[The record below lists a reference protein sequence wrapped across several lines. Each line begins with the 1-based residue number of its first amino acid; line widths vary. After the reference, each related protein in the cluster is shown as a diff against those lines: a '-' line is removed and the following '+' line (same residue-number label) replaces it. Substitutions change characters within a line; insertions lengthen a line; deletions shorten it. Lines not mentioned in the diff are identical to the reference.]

1 VSLPVVTHRALWLA
15 GLALATAFGQAG
27 AQEQVDSTRIRIRER
42 LERLARPPGFDS
54 VLYVQDS
61 LRAAAA
67 LAGRRPGTGAAGD
80 TVAAALLRMPGFTL
94 TEYDA
99 GSATFEAEDRVLL
112 LIAPEGDQAT
122 VTREG
127 LAVAADTSILFD
139 ESSGLMR
146 TTGNSTFT
154 PPEGDPVEAVTMV
167 YDVGEARGSAT
178 GAKTTFQ
185 EGGASWQVTG
195 DMPFASPDST
205 FMSHAHFTS
214 CKIEEPHYHFE
225 ANEIKI
231 VGGNVLV
238 ARGVRLYFAD
248 VPVFW
253 LPFVAQSLAQG
264 RSSGLL
270 TPRFSVNDIVRTSRG
285 YRRRVSNMG
294 FYWAM
299 SDYSDALVALDWFS
313 DNFLSLTTSARY
325 RFSRQFLDGSLNFR
339 RYWKQDGSSE
349 LALDT
354 RHQWEFDERTQLRVS
369 GRYASSNDFVR
380 ENSFNPAEVTQSIDS
395 EGGINRRFGWGS
407 LALGAN
413 RKQYLS
419 DDRTEWTLP
428 SANLSLSTI
437 TLLPAPPN
445 RARFYNN
452 LTWSGSSNFSRRTLE
467 RIQPDT
473 FSLSQANTAN
483 TSGAIRSSLSF
494 GNLSISQNL
503 QIREEATLG
512 VPEALLLVGDS
523 TAPMTVLTGA
533 PARDIA
539 DSDLMWSSSID
550 YQQQLVGSTTIT
562 PRLSLSG
569 SMFKAD
575 TSSFAPSFVSAPSR
589 IAFGATLKT
598 DLYGMGGGFGPFEA
612 VRHKFSPS
620 IRYEWSPSTTPT
632 ELQQQVFRSRALQ
645 PKNAV
650 SITLNQTWEAKR
662 RQEEGDSAAVPALLD
677 PLDLTTDSGVESDGP
692 RSVQSIPPVTL
703 LALRTSVVRYDFVEA
718 DSIGSFLSG
727 FQTTR
732 LSNQIS
738 SDFLRGLSV
747 SVDHELF
754 EDTQVD
760 GELQRAF
767 TPHLS
772 QVNFSFSLGSSSSLF
787 RWLRSLTG
795 DTDIDEPV
803 AEPEAVDPF
812 LGTGPTDES
821 SIIPGLGL
829 QTGREPGQ
837 TAPRARG
844 SGGGW
849 NANLTYS
856 LQRPR
861 DDRMPASQMLTG
873 TVTMRPT
880 ESWDVSWRTA
890 YDIERGAFNDHTIR
904 LTRDLHRWQANLDF
918 LQTATGNWMFRFE
931 VSLLDNRDLKFDY
944 KQRNLDAGFPQS
956 RRR

>member
-1 VSLPVVTHRALWLA
+1 MTRRVLWLA
-15 GLALATAFGQAG
+15 ALALATAFGPAG
-27 AQEQVDSTRIRIRER
+27 AQEQVDSTRLRIRER
-42 LERLARPPGFDS
+42 LERLGRPLGFDS
-54 VLYVQDS
+54 VLFVQDS

-67 LAGRRPGTGAAGD
+67 LEGRRPGAGTTGD
-80 TVAAALLRMPGFTL
+80 SVAAALLRMPGFTL

-99 GSATFEAEDRVLL
+99 ASATFEAEDRVLL
-112 LIAPEGDQAT
+112 LIAPEEGHAT

-127 LAVAADTSILFD
+127 LAIAADTAILFD
-139 ESSGLMR
+139 ESSGLLR
-146 TTGNSTFT
+146 TTGNATLT
-154 PPEGDPVEAVTMV
+154 PPQGDPVEAVTMI
-167 YDVGEARGSAT
+167 YDMNEARGSAT
-178 GAKTTFQ
+178 GTKTTFL
-185 EGGASWQVTG
+185 EGGARWHVTG
-195 DMPFASPDST
+195 DMPFASADST
-205 FMSHAHFTS
+205 FMSRAHFTS
-214 CKIEEPHYHFE
+214 CENEEPHYHFE

-270 TPRFSVNDIVRTSRG
+270 TPRFSVNDIVRTSGG

-299 SDYSDALVALDWFS
+299 SDYSDALMALDWFS
-313 DNFLSLTTSARY
+313 DNFLSLTSSVRY
-325 RFSRQFLDGSLNFR
+325 RFNRQFLDGSLNFR
-339 RYWKQDGSSE
+339 QYWRQDGSTE

-354 RHQWEFDERTQLRVS
+354 RHQWDFDERTQMRIS

-395 EGGINRRFGWGS
+395 EGGINRRFAWGS

-437 TLLPAPPN
+437 TLFQAPPN

-452 LTWSGSSNFSRRTLE
+452 MTWSGSSSFSRRTLQ

-473 FSLSQANTAN
+473 FSFSQANTAK
-483 TSGAIRSSLSF
+483 TTGSVRSSLSL

-503 QIREEATLG
+503 QLREDATLG
-512 VPEALLLVGDS
+512 VPEALLLIGDS

-539 DSDLMWSSSID
+539 QSDLRWSSSLN
-550 YQQQLVGSTTIT
+550 YQQKLVGSTTIT
-562 PRLSLSG
+562 PRVTLSG

-575 TSSFAPSFVSAPSR
+575 TSSLAPSFVSAPSR

-612 VRHKFSPS
+612 IRHKFSPS
-620 IRYEWSPSTTPT
+620 IQYEWSPSTTPT
-632 ELQQQVFRSRALQ
+632 ELQRQLFGSRVLQ

-650 SITLNQTWEAKR
+650 SVTLNQTWEAKR
-662 RQEEGDSAAVPALLD
+662 RQEEGDSSVASAPALLD
-677 PLDLTTDSGVESDGP
+677 TLGLLTASGTDPDGP
-692 RSVQSIPPVTL
+692 RGVQSVPPVTL

-718 DSIGSFLSG
+718 DSSGSFLSG

-738 SDFLRGLSV
+738 SDYLRGLSV
-747 SVDHELF
+747 SMDHELF
-754 EDTQVD
+754 KDTQVE
-760 GELQRAF
+760 GELQREFA
-767 TPHLS
+767 PHLS
-772 QVNFSFSLGSSSSLF
+772 QVNFSFSLGSSSSIF
-787 RWLRSLTG
+787 RWLRAVTG
-795 DTDIDEPV
+795 GGGGDAREPV
-803 AEPEAVDPF
+803 EEPEIVDPF
-812 LGTGPTDES
+812 LATGPTDES
-821 SIIPGLGL
+821 SIIPGVGAS
-829 QTGREPGQ
+829 GRPTP
-837 TAPRARG
+837 TATRSRG

-849 NANLTYS
+849 NANLSYS
-856 LQRPR
+856 LHRPR
-861 DDRMPASQMLTG
+861 GDGRPVSQMLTG

-880 ESWDVSWRTA
+880 ENWDLSWRTA
-890 YDIERGAFNDHTIR
+890 YDLERGAFNDHTIR
-904 LTRDLHRWQANLDF
+904 LSRDLHRWQANFDF
-918 LQTATGNWMFRFE
+918 LQTATGNWSFRFE

-944 KQRNLDAGFPQS
+944 RQRNLDAGFPRS
-956 RRR
+956 RRF